1 MDQKIDPYPAGTHA
15 TQAHTAWQFVKS
27 SWQSNNRFPAYLF
40 FSIVLTLTASFVA
53 IDLIFNYWY
62 YYFYDVLYY
71 YDKHGVVRLL
81 LVFGMLTFFY
91 FVFSGYGFFV
101 RQMSRQPWKRW
112 LTKQFVGRLQHK
124 RVVDAAEVDSVV
136 GLSVELSMRLIRI
149 ITTFLVLMYVLWL
162 LSDPV
167 SLTLGRWGEVSL
179 PGYFVWAGIIYGV
192 VGTFYAFK
200 IGRPMLAPSLQ
211 QGKGKW
217 RQKLFSRFA
226 LGCYQVSVIL
236 PLLVA
241 LPNCFDKVFLISW
254 LIQSLQ
260 AFNRVQGSLSF
271 TEPSSRFDD

>member
-1 MDQKIDPYPAGTHA
+1 MDQKIDPYPAGTPV
-15 TQAHTAWQFVKS
+15 TQAHTAWQFVRS
-27 SWQSNNRFPAYLF
+27 SWQSNYRFPAYLF
-40 FSIVLTLTASFVA
+40 FSIVSVLTASFVA
-53 IDLIFNYWY
+53 IDLVFNYWY

-71 YDKHGVVRLL
+71 YDKHGVIRLL
-81 LVFGMLTFFY
+81 LVFSMLTFFY
-91 FVFSGYGFFV
+91 FVFSGYSYFV

-112 LTKQFVGRLQHK
+112 LTKQFVGRLLQ
-124 RVVDAAEVDSVV
+124 RPAVDSVQVDSVV
-136 GLSVELSMRLIRI
+136 SLSVELSMRLIRI

-167 SLTLGRWGEVSL
+167 SLSLGRFGQISL
-179 PGYFVWAGIIYGV
+179 PGYFVWAGVIYGV
-192 VGTFYAFK
+192 VATFYAFK
-200 IGRPMLAPSLQ
+200 LGRPFLALQ
-211 QGKGKW
+211 QGKW

-241 LPNCFDKVFLISW
+241 LPGCFEKVFLISW

-271 TEPSSRFDD
+271 TEPSSHFDD